1 MLGPFASVDNPVF
14 VSCRCGLSHKSKLSY
29 EKFLSAFEDNRHAG
43 YGRVTLDTPG
53 KVVTPVVFERHDSL
67 TPEAAINRL
76 RSKISEN
83 PETIQRVSV
92 LMSRI
97 ASCLYHIS
105 KGNLAAKYLKDIVFR
120 KIYNSK
126 TPLMGVH
133 GSASCAMKWL
143 CKRDGT
149 PNALLVVRGDGNL
162 LFHLILSKTVA
173 RGTKKYTFTTN
184 KAYTFFPFTSRP
196 TKGCSCLRRL
206 KLIIIVGCKRKQKT
220 VMSLRSFPGF
230 RRVWPRWNGTD
241 IQRGF
246 TSDNQCILFCDV
258 W

>member
-1 MLGPFASVDNPVF
+1 MLDPCASVDNPVY

-97 ASCLYHIS
+97 ASCFYHIS
-105 KGNLAAKYLKDIVFR
+105 KENLA
-120 KIYNSK
+120 
-126 TPLMGVH
+126 
-133 GSASCAMKWL
+133 
-143 CKRDGT
+143 
-149 PNALLVVRGDGNL
+149 
-162 LFHLILSKTVA
+162 
-173 RGTKKYTFTTN
+173 TN
-184 KAYTFFPFTSRP
+184 
-196 TKGCSCLRRL
+196 
-206 KLIIIVGCKRKQKT
+206 I
-220 VMSLRSFPGF
+220 
-230 RRVWPRWNGTD
+230 
-241 IQRGF
+241 
-246 TSDNQCILFCDV
+246 
-258 W
+258 